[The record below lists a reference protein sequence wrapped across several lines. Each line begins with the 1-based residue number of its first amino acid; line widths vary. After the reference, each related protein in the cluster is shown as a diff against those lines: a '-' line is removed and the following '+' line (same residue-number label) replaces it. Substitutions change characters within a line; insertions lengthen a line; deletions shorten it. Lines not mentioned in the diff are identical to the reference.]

1 MILKPNHPG
10 EVCLEEYFEKDLF
23 HPRLVQLIASSG
35 KSAWFWRSF
44 LNGLT
49 PVTKS
54 IDSELQEAFGTSEGF
69 WMRMQEQYNTRYK
82 KFIQEQNL
90 LFADLKITN
99 LRFGDP
105 DKGRGETVYAELRDG
120 KDRLLISATLAYI
133 LDALEDQERNW
144 EAV

>member
-1 MILKPNHPG
+1 MMLKPIHPG
-10 EVCLEEYFEKDLF
+10 EVCLEEYFEGDLY
-23 HPRLVQLIASSG
+23 HPRLQQLIAGSC
-35 KSAWFWRSF
+35 KTAWFWRHF
-44 LNGLT
+44 LAGLS
-49 PVTKS
+49 PVTKG

-69 WMRMQEQYNTRYK
+69 WMRMQEQYNTQYK

-90 LFADLKITN
+90 LFADFKITN

-120 KDRLLISATLAYI
+120 EDRMLISATLDYI